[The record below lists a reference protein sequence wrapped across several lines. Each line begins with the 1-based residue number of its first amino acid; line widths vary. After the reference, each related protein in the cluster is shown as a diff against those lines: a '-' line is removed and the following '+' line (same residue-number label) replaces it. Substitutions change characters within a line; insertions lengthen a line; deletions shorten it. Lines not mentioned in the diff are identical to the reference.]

1 MKSKKLL
8 NEITY
13 TKSLMGIE
21 ENLIKESF
29 DSEDISSLSKLKSGP
44 MKSDKNFVIHHTAGR
59 GSAEHVVG
67 VLNNRTIDGKK
78 VVLGVQWVI
87 DRDGKIFQTLPKGHI
102 GAHILNS
109 DNFSSA
115 PRGINNTNS
124 QGVEIVAKNDEDI
137 LPIQCLATLKL
148 IKGLGYSKGNIYGHG
163 ELNPGHRPKS
173 EGQTCK
179 SFVLKHWNDDV
190 DELEEKMKESD
201 FMKDVDSSSAKEDKV
216 EKLLNK
222 IGLKK
227 LADMDLDKDG
237 KKFSKEVSDLFG
249 GKKDKDDE
257 KEEDDDDDEGIFK
270 DVFGISLGDLVKKAK
285 KLFEQQLKED
295 IQRMKK
301 PLK

>member
-8 NEITY
+8 NELAY
-13 TKSLMGIE
+13 TKALMGIE
-21 ENLIKESF
+21 KNLIKETF
-29 DSEDISSLSKLKSGP
+29 ESEDISSLSNLKSGP
-44 MKSDKNFVIHHTAGR
+44 LKSDKNFVIHHTAGR
-59 GSAEHVVG
+59 GSAENVIG
-67 VLNNRTIDGKK
+67 VLNNRVIDGEK

-87 DRDGKIFQTLPKGHI
+87 DRDGKIFQTLPKGHM

-109 DNFSSA
+109 DNFPSA
-115 PRGINNTNS
+115 PKGVNNSNS

-137 LPIQCLATLKL
+137 LPIQCLAALKL
-148 IKGLGYSKGNIYGHG
+148 IRGLGYSNGNIYGHG

-201 FMKDVDSSSAKEDKV
+201 FMKDVESSPAEEDKV

-237 KKFSKEVSDLFG
+237 KKFSKEMSDLFG
-249 GKKDKDDE
+249 GKKDGEKKDDD
-257 KEEDDDDDEGIFK
+257 KDEEDEGIFK
-270 DVFGISLGDLVKKAK
+270 DVFGISLGDLVGKAK
-285 KLFEQQLKED
+285 KLFEHQLKED
-295 IQRMKK
+295 IRKMKK
-301 PLK
+301 PLR